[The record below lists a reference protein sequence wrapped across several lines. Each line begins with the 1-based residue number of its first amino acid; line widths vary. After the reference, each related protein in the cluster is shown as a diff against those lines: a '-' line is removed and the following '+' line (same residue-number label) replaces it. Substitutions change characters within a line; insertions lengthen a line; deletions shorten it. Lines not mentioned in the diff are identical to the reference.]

1 MNDIFKIYVSMN
13 FCGDEYRYFF
23 HLLVLSNVL
32 FSVASFA
39 SKSNI
44 KDAVEK
50 TFSVNV
56 LSVNT
61 LQIKPKAKRDRSRRN
76 KLGYKSGMK
85 KAIVTLKAGDS
96 IDLA

>member
-1 MNDIFKIYVSMN
+1 MKESVSVIKEALLTEKATMLSANLNKYV
-13 FCGDEYRYFF
+13 FA
-23 HLLVLSNVL
+23 
-32 FSVASFA
+32 VAPSA

-61 LQIKPKAKRDRSRRN
+61 LHVKPKAKRDRARRN
-76 KLGYKSGMK
+76 KLGFKSGMK

>member
-1 MNDIFKIYVSMN
+1 MKESVSVIKEALLTEKATMLSANLNKYV
-13 FCGDEYRYFF
+13 FA
-23 HLLVLSNVL
+23 
-32 FSVASFA
+32 VAPSA

-61 LQIKPKAKRDRSRRN
+61 LHVKPKAKRDRARRN
-76 KLGYKSGMK
+76 KLGFKSRMK

>member
-1 MNDIFKIYVSMN
+1 MAAFDSTVK
-13 FCGDEYRYFF
+13 GFF
-23 HLLVLSNVL
+23 DSLSGIMPFQPESKAL
-32 FSVASFA
+32 GG

-50 TFSVNV
+50 TFSVKV
-56 LSVNT
+56 LKVNT
-61 LQIKPKAKRDRSRRN
+61 LNVKPKAKRDRARRN

>member
-1 MNDIFKIYVSMN
+1 MNESVIVLKEALLTEKATMLSANLNKYV
-13 FCGDEYRYFF
+13 F
-23 HLLVLSNVL
+23 VVSNT
-32 FSVASFA
+32 AK
-39 SKSNI
+39 KSNI

-50 TFSVNV
+50 TFSVTV

-61 LQIKPKAKRDRSRRN
+61 LNVKPKAKRDRARRN
-76 KLGYKSGMK
+76 KLGFKSGMK

>member
-1 MNDIFKIYVSMN
+1 MKESVTILKEELLTEKATMLSANLNKYV
-13 FCGDEYRYFF
+13 FA
-23 HLLVLSNVL
+23 VSN
-32 FSVASFA
+32 FA

-50 TFSVNV
+50 TFSVIV
-56 LSVNT
+56 LKVNT
-61 LQIKPKAKRDRSRRN
+61 LNVKPKAKRDRARKN